1 MKTTAFAVSVLA
13 LLIAVAGVAG
23 YVVVAHGSLPF
34 ASAPA
39 PSSAGGVGTLNV
51 YVTGTSPAN
60 ATAGNETSGNQTA
73 GNQTSG
79 DLTVGNVTWSH
90 VYVTFTLL
98 QAHQANDT
106 NDSGW
111 RNISVSNTVDLLSVK
126 TAGAL
131 LGSAQLPAGNYTQ
144 LRIVVEK
151 AWGVT
156 SNGQSYNF
164 TVPSGVLK
172 TDDPFTVSTGQMS
185 SLTLDVNLSHSIV
198 WTDMGYLFTP
208 VIGSIQSS

>member
-13 LLIAVAGVAG
+13 ILLAAAGVAG

-39 PSSAGGVGTLNV
+39 PSGANGMGTLSV
-51 YVTGTSPAN
+51 YVTDTPPAN
-60 ATAGNETSGNQTA
+60 ATTGNETA
-73 GNQTSG
+73 GNATSS
-79 DLTVGNVTWSH
+79 NVTWSH
-90 VYVTFTLL
+90 VYVTFAVL
-98 QAHQANDT
+98 QAHEANDS

-111 RNISVSNTVDLLSVK
+111 HNMTVSSTIDLMSVK
-126 TAGAL
+126 TVSAL

-156 SNGQSYNF
+156 STGKSYNF
-164 TVPSGVLK
+164 TVPSGDLR
-172 TDDPFTVSTGQMS
+172 TDDPFTVATGQTA

-198 WTDMGYLFTP
+198 WTDMGYVFTP
-208 VIGSIQSS
+208 VIGSIAPS